1 MDTKFRDSA
10 CKPLGPMI
18 DKEIEKMKN
27 LVVIKDNK
35 AKIYLKESTKSM
47 KYDLCEKKHLLYLW
61 IYKSISQWKTMTQAM
76 KK

>member
-10 CKPLGPMI
+10 RKPLGPMI

-47 KYDLCEKKHLLYLW
+47 KYDLCEKN
-61 IYKSISQWKTMTQAM
+61 IYYICGFINPYHNGRQ
-76 KK
+76 